1 MPHTQFNLFVIR
13 EKLYGFNIIMKKLFL
28 RLNILSVVFLS
39 FLFTLNAWAAA
50 SSFIVEDIKVVG
62 LKRVAVGTVLN
73 YLPVEIGEEV
83 SSQST
88 AEIIKALYDTGFFQS
103 VTLEKEK
110 NTLIISVV
118 ERATI
123 GEISIEGNQAIPSDK
138 LKELLKEYGL
148 IKGRVFQRS
157 SLEFITKQLKQ
168 GYNAR
173 GKYNA
178 RIQTH
183 VKPLTENRVSIVI
196 DISEGRVSRIAA
208 IKVSGN
214 HAFTQDELIGEMP
227 LASSS
232 ILGYFTKKDQ
242 YSKATLDA
250 SLEAL
255 RSFYLDR
262 GYMKF
267 KILSSQVLLSPD
279 KKDVFINI
287 NIYEGPQY
295 HVSKYTIIGNTKVS
309 HEEIAHQIDISEGE
323 IFSRK
328 KISESITKISNLLGD
343 IGYGF
348 PVINANPVIDEKN
361 KTVCIEFII
370 DPGRHVYVRRINFT
384 GNTKTA
390 DYVLR
395 NFIKQDESA
404 LISLRNIKETER
416 HLRLLTY
423 IKDVNIKTTPVP
435 GTNNE
440 VDLDVSVEE
449 APSAEASASIGYGTT
464 GPQVNAS
471 LNQYNFMGT
480 GRSVGFS
487 FNASYWG
494 QNYSVNYYNPFY
506 YKNVIGRG
514 VSAYFQKV
522 DPKHLDV
529 TNYNSDR
536 FGGDINYNFL
546 IDSKSSYQLGYGYQ
560 GLDILAVGYV
570 AQTQEFV
577 RTYGKT
583 FNELRL
589 TSGWSRNTYDQ
600 MPFPVHGTNQQL
612 AFAANLPLTTSSLT
626 YYKGSY
632 LIKAFYPLPKDFLL
646 YLSGNVGYGNQ
657 FNGNGLPF
665 YENFYAGGISQ
676 PGMVRGYDTYS
687 LGPHDSQG
695 HGLGANLLV
704 TGNLGI
710 VLPYPLSR
718 ETFRTSGF
726 LDFGNVFSNGLP
738 PGMQGTPSGPIR
750 YSAGVAVDWRSPF
763 GPLTFSAGFPLNKQ
777 PLDQTQILQFTASSS
792 F

>member
-1 MPHTQFNLFVIR
+1 M
-13 EKLYGFNIIMKKLFL
+13 MKKLVL
-28 RLNILSVVFLS
+28 RLNLLWIIS
-39 FLFTLNAWAAA
+39 FGMMPASGIWASQ
-50 SSFIVEDIKVVG
+50 SSFVVEDIKVVG

-83 SSQST
+83 SAQST

-103 VTLEKEK
+103 VTLEKE
-110 NTLIISVV
+110 NRTLIISVV

-123 GEISIEGNQAIPSDK
+123 GEISVVGNQAIPSDK

-148 IKGRVFQRS
+148 VKGRVFQRS
-157 SLEFITKQLKQ
+157 SLEFISKQLKQ

-178 RIQTH
+178 KIKTS

-196 DISEGRVSRIAA
+196 DISEGRVSRIKS
-208 IKVSGN
+208 IKLSGN
-214 HAFTQDELIGEMP
+214 HTYTQDELLRELP
-227 LASSS
+227 LSSES
-232 ILGYFTKKDQ
+232 LLGYFTKKDQ

-262 GYMKF
+262 GFMKF

-287 NIYEGPQY
+287 NLFEGPQY
-295 HVSKYTIIGNTKVS
+295 HVSGVKIVGNTKVS
-309 HEEIAHQIDISEGE
+309 HEDIIALIDLHEGDV
-323 IFSRK
+323 FSRK

-348 PVINANPVIDEKN
+348 PVINANPNTDEKT
-361 KTVCIEFII
+361 KTVCVEFVI
-370 DPGRHVYVRRINFT
+370 DPGRHVYVRRINFS

-395 NFIKQDESA
+395 NYIKQDESA
-404 LISLRNIKETER
+404 LISLHNIKESER
-416 HLRLLTY
+416 HLRILSY
-423 IKDVNIKTTPVP
+423 IKDVNVKTTPVP

-464 GPQVNAS
+464 GPQVNAA

-494 QNYSVNYYNPFY
+494 QNYSFNYYNPFY

-514 VSAYFQKV
+514 FSGYFQKV
-522 DPKHLDV
+522 NPKNLDV

-536 FGGDINYNFL
+536 FGGDVNYNFL
-546 IDSKSSYQLGYGYQ
+546 INEKSSYQLGYGYQ
-560 GLDILAVGYV
+560 GLDIISLGPVV
-570 AQTQEFV
+570 QTREFV
-577 RTYGKT
+577 RMYGWS
-583 FNELRL
+583 FNEIRL
-589 TSGWSRNTYDQ
+589 TSGWSRNSYDQ
-600 MPFPVHGTNQQL
+600 MPFPVSGTNQQF
-612 AFAANLPLTTSSLT
+612 AFAINLPARTGSLS
-626 YYKGSY
+626 YYKGTY
-632 LIKAFYPLPKDFLL
+632 MVKTFYPLPKEFIF
-646 YLSGNVGYGNQ
+646 YANANAGYGNQ

-665 YENFYAGGISQ
+665 YENFYAGGIAQ

-687 LGPHDSQG
+687 LGPQDSQG
-695 HGLGANLLV
+695 RGLGANILV
-704 TGNLGI
+704 SGSLGL

-718 ETFRTSGF
+718 ETFRSSGF
-726 LDFGNVFSNGLP
+726 LDFGNAFSQGLP
-738 PGMQGTPSGPIR
+738 VLLRGSDPGPLR
-750 YSAGVAVDWRSPF
+750 FSAGAAVDWRSPF
-763 GPLTFSAGFPLNKQ
+763 GPLTFSVGFPLNRQ
-777 PLDQTQILQFTASSS
+777 PNDVTQIFQFTASSS

>member
-1 MPHTQFNLFVIR
+1 M
-13 EKLYGFNIIMKKLFL
+13 
-28 RLNILSVVFLS
+28 LS
-39 FLFTLNAWAAA
+39 A
-50 SSFIVEDIKVVG
+50 SSWASESSFVVQDIKVVG

-83 SSQST
+83 SAQST

-110 NTLIISVV
+110 HTLIISVV

-123 GEISIEGNQAIPSDK
+123 GEISVEGNTAIPADK

-148 IKGRVFQRS
+148 VKGRVFQRS
-157 SLEFITKQLKQ
+157 SLEFITKQLRQ
-168 GYNAR
+168 GYSAR

-178 RIQTH
+178 RIRTH
-183 VKPLTENRVSIVI
+183 VKPLTENRVSIVV
-196 DISEGRVSRIAA
+196 DISEGRVSRIKA
-208 IKVSGN
+208 IKISGN
-214 HAFTQDELIGEMP
+214 HAFTDSELVGQLP
-227 LASSS
+227 LSSASL
-232 ILGYFTKKDQ
+232 LGYFTKKDQ

-267 KILSSQVLLSPD
+267 KIVSSQVLLSPD

-287 NIYEGPQY
+287 NLDEGPQY
-295 HVSKYTIIGNTKVS
+295 HISGYKIIGHTKVS
-309 HEEIAHQIDISEGE
+309 RDELSSLIDIHEGD
-323 IFSRK
+323 IFSRN
-328 KISESITKISNLLGD
+328 KISSAITKISDVLGN

-348 PVINANPVIDEKN
+348 PVINANPVVDEKN

-370 DPGRHVYVRRINFT
+370 DPGRHVYVRRINFS

-395 NFIKQDESA
+395 NFIKQDEEA
-404 LISLRNIKETER
+404 ILSLHNIKESER

-423 IKDVNIKTTPVP
+423 IKDVNVKTTPVP

-464 GPQVNAS
+464 GPQVNAA

-494 QNYSVNYYNPFY
+494 QNYSFNYYNPFY

-514 VSAYFQKV
+514 INGYFQKV
-522 DPKHLDV
+522 SPKHLDV

-536 FGGDINYNFL
+536 FGGDVNYNFV
-546 IDSKSSYQLGYGYQ
+546 INEKSSYQLGYGYQ
-560 GLDILAVGYV
+560 GLDIVSVGYV
-570 AQTQEFV
+570 LQTQEFV
-577 RTYGKT
+577 KMYGSTY
-583 FNELRL
+583 NELRL

-600 MPFPVHGTNQQL
+600 MPFPTNGCNQQIG
-612 AFAANLPLTTSSLT
+612 FFMNLPLTTSSLA
-626 YYKGSY
+626 YYKGTYMVKSY
-632 LIKAFYPLPKDFLL
+632 LPLPKNFVF
-646 YLSGNVGYGNQ
+646 YATGNAGYGNQ

-665 YENFYAGGISQ
+665 FENFYAGGIAQ

-687 LGPHDSQG
+687 LGPQDSQG
-695 HGLGANLLV
+695 RGLGANLLV
-704 TGNLGI
+704 SGSFGLI
-710 VLPYPLSR
+710 LPYPLSR

-726 LDFGNVFSNGLP
+726 FDFGNVFSQGLP
-738 PGMQGTPSGPIR
+738 AQLQGTASGPIR
-750 YSAGVAVDWRSPF
+750 YSAGVAIDWRSPF
-763 GPLTFSAGFPLNKQ
+763 GPLTLSLGYPLNRQ
-777 PLDQTQILQFTASSS
+777 PTDVGQYFQFTASSS

>member
-1 MPHTQFNLFVIR
+1 
-13 EKLYGFNIIMKKLFL
+13 MKKLVSRTKL
-28 RLNILSVVFLS
+28 SWILSCSLILS
-39 FLFTLNAWAAA
+39 A
-50 SSFIVEDIKVVG
+50 SSWASESGFVVEDIKVVG

-83 SSQST
+83 SAQST
-88 AEIIKALYDTGFFQS
+88 TDIIKALYDTGFFQS

-110 NTLIISVV
+110 HTLIISVV

-123 GEISIEGNQAIPSDK
+123 GEISVEGNTAIPADK

-148 IKGRVFQRS
+148 VKGRVFQRS

-168 GYNAR
+168 GYSAR

-178 RIQTH
+178 KIRTH
-183 VKPLTENRVSIVI
+183 VKQLTENRVSIVV
-196 DISEGRVSRIAA
+196 DISEGRVSRIKS
-208 IKVSGN
+208 IKISGN
-214 HAFTQDELIGEMP
+214 HAFTDSELVGQLP
-227 LASSS
+227 LSSASL
-232 ILGYFTKKDQ
+232 LGYFTKKDQ

-287 NIYEGPQY
+287 NIEEGPQY
-295 HVSKYTIIGNTKVS
+295 HISGYKIIGHTKVS
-309 HEEIAHQIDISEGE
+309 RDEISALIDINQGD
-323 IFSRK
+323 IFSRQ
-328 KISESITKISNLLGD
+328 KISSTISKISDLLGN

-370 DPGRHVYVRRINFT
+370 DPGRHVYVRRINFS

-395 NFIKQDESA
+395 NFIKQDEEA
-404 LISLRNIKETER
+404 ILSLHNIKESER

-423 IKDVNIKTTPVP
+423 IKDVNVKTTPVP

-464 GPQVNAS
+464 GPQVNAA
-471 LNQYNFMGT
+471 LNQYNFMGA

-494 QNYSVNYYNPFY
+494 QNYSFNYYNPFY

-514 VSAYFQKV
+514 INGYFQKV
-522 DPKHLDV
+522 SPKHLDV

-536 FGGDINYNFL
+536 FGGDINYNFV
-546 IDSKSSYQLGYGYQ
+546 INEKSSYQLGYGYQ
-560 GLDILAVGYV
+560 GLDIISVGYV
-570 AQTQEFV
+570 LQTQEFV
-577 RTYGKT
+577 RMYGST

-600 MPFPVHGTNQQL
+600 MPFPTNGCNQQI
-612 AFAANLPLTTSSLT
+612 AFFMNLPVTTSSLSYFKGT
-626 YYKGSY
+626 YMVKSYKS
-632 LIKAFYPLPKDFLL
+632 LPKDFVF
-646 YLSGNVGYGNQ
+646 YLSGNAGYGNQ
-657 FNGNGLPF
+657 FNGKGLPF
-665 YENFYAGGISQ
+665 YENFYAGGIAQ

-687 LGPHDSQG
+687 LGPQDSQRR
-695 HGLGANLLV
+695 GLGGNLLV
-704 TGNLGI
+704 SGSMGLI
-710 VLPYPLSR
+710 LPYPLSR

-726 LDFGNVFSNGLP
+726 FDFGNVFSQGLP
-738 PGMQGTPSGPIR
+738 VQLQGSASGPLR
-750 YSAGVAVDWRSPF
+750 YSAGLAVDWRSPF
-763 GPLTFSAGFPLNKQ
+763 GPLALSIGYPLNRQ
-777 PLDQTQILQFTASSS
+777 PTDVAQYFQFTASSS